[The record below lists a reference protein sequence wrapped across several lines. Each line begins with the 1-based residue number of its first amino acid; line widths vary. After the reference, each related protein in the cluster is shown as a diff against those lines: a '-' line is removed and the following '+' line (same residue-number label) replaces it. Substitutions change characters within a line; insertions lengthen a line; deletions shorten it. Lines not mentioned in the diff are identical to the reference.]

1 MNYKEALDFIDSLY
15 DLEKIVKPVY
25 PQSLSGYRRYLKI
38 LGSPH
43 KNIKTI
49 LVSGTKGKGSTS
61 YLLSKIF
68 IQNGYKTGLFISP
81 HLINIRERIRI
92 NNEWISKKD
101 FADIIGI
108 ISKNP
113 LKTGGYRSV
122 FETLT
127 TLAFLYFKMKNTDIA
142 VLEVG
147 LGGRLDA
154 TNVVDPIVS
163 IITDISYDHTHVLGK
178 RLIDIAREKA
188 GITRKGIPAISAKQ
202 SPIVRNSLIHS
213 SKGKITFVGIDYPYR
228 ILSVSQKGTK
238 FLFENEK
245 WGTGLIGRHQAE
257 NTILAI
263 LGARLSGI
271 KINKKKTK
279 NALKNAHWEGRF
291 QIISNEPSI
300 VLDGAHNYKSTKVL
314 VSTYK
319 EVFPGVQPIIIF
331 SCLKRKPYGK
341 MLKELKTLSNDFII
355 TEIGS
360 RRAQLPEKIL
370 KKVTQLNVKGNLKK
384 NINDA
389 IDLALKKN
397 KPILVT
403 GSLYLIGEV
412 LKFLKS

>member
-1 MNYKEALDFIDSLY
+1 MNYKEALDFINSLY
-15 DLEKIVKPVY
+15 DREKIVKPVY
-25 PQSLSGYRRYLKI
+25 PQSLSGYRRYLKA
-38 LGSPH
+38 LDSPH

-49 LVSGTKGKGSTS
+49 LITGTKGKGSTS

-92 NNEWISKKD
+92 NNKWISKKD

-113 LKTGGYRSV
+113 LRTGGYRSV

-127 TLAFLYFKMKNTDIA
+127 TLAFLYFKMKNTDIV

-154 TNVVDPIVS
+154 TNVVDPILS

-188 GITRKGIPAISAKQ
+188 GITRKGKPTISAKQ
-202 SPIVRNSLIHS
+202 SPVVRNSLKHS
-213 SKGKITFVGIDYPYR
+213 SKGKITFVGIDYPYSV
-228 ILSVSQKGTK
+228 LSVSQKGTK
-238 FLFENEK
+238 FLFENEE
-245 WGTGLIGRHQAE
+245 WETGLIGRHQAE

-271 KINKKKTK
+271 KTNKKKTK

-291 QIISNEPSI
+291 QIISNEPPI
-300 VLDGAHNYKSTKVL
+300 VLDGAHNYKSIKAL

-319 EVFPGVQPIIIF
+319 EVFPDVKPIIIF

-341 MLKELKTLSNDFII
+341 MLKELKSLSNDYII
-355 TEIGS
+355 TEIESG
-360 RRAQLPEKIL
+360 RAQVPEKIL
-370 KKVTQLNVKGNLKK
+370 KKVIQLNARGILKK
-384 NINDA
+384 NIKN
-389 IDLALKKN
+389 ALNLGLMKN
-397 KPILVT
+397 KPILIT
-403 GSLYLIGEV
+403 GSLYLIGEA

>member
-1 MNYKEALDFIDSLY
+1 VNYKEALDFINSLY
-15 DLEKIVKPVY
+15 DREKIVKPVY
-25 PQSLSGYRRYLKI
+25 PHSLSGYRRYLKA
-38 LGSPH
+38 LDSPH

-49 LVSGTKGKGSTS
+49 LITGTKGKGSTS

-92 NNEWISKKD
+92 DNKWIGKKD
-101 FADIIGI
+101 FANIMEI

-127 TLAFLYFKMKNTDIA
+127 TLAFLYFKSKNTDIA

-163 IITDISYDHTHVLGK
+163 IITDISYDHIQVLGK
-178 RLIDIAREKA
+178 RLTDIAREKA
-188 GITRKGIPAISAKQ
+188 GITRKGKPAISAKQ
-202 SPIVRNSLIHS
+202 SPIVRNSLKYY
-213 SKGKITFVGIDYPYR
+213 SKGKITFVGVDYPYR
-228 ILSVSQKGTK
+228 VLSVSQKGTK
-238 FLFENEK
+238 FLFENEE
-245 WGTGLIGRHQAE
+245 WETGLIGRHQAE

-263 LGARLSGI
+263 LGARLSGL
-271 KINKKKTK
+271 KINKKKIKRT
-279 NALKNAHWEGRF
+279 LKNAHWEGRF
-291 QIISNEPSI
+291 QIISNESPI

-319 EVFPGVQPIIIF
+319 EVFPGVEPIIIF
-331 SCLKRKPYGK
+331 FCLKRKPYGK
-341 MLKELKTLSNDFII
+341 MLKELKSLSNDFII
-355 TEIGS
+355 TEIES
-360 RRAQLPEKIL
+360 RRAQRPEKIL
-370 KKVTQLNVKGNLKK
+370 KKVIQLNARGTLKK

-389 IDLALKKN
+389 IDLALKRN
-397 KPILVT
+397 RPILVT
-403 GSLYLIGEV
+403 GSLYLVGEA
-412 LKFLKS
+412 LKLLQR